1 MMQDNT
7 KVEQLEEGSEIASKK
22 KNRAG
27 LLIGGLIALVALLA
41 GAAFVGGRLLNTQ
54 ASNPGAGSG
63 PMIVT
68 SQDGGGERVTV
79 KLDMEPAKELPQTP
93 ADVRGLYQRRADS
106 SIFIGTGQVRMMVE
120 QNQGG
125 VISATSNFDGP
136 LVEIIVTH
144 DTTLYQDV
152 TMKQFNGPLP
162 AGQKMQQVVEPGSID
177 DIGENSMIVV
187 WGERR
192 GDRIVATTLVYSPPA
207 FMVKPGGGGK

>member
-1 MMQDNT
+1 MQDSF
-7 KVEQLEEGSEIASKK
+7 KVEPLEEGSESALKK

-41 GAAFVGGRLLNTQ
+41 GAAFVGGRLLNAQ
-54 ASNPGAGSG
+54 SPNPGAGSG

-68 SQDGGGERVTV
+68 SKDGGGERVTV

-93 ADVRGLYQRRADS
+93 ADVKGIYQRKQDS

-136 LVEIIVTH
+136 LVEIILTH
-144 DTTLYQDV
+144 DTTVYQDV
-152 TMKQFNGPLP
+152 TMKQFNGPP

-177 DIGENSMIVV
+177 DIGENSVIVV

-192 GDRIVATTLVYSPPA
+192 GDRVVATTLVYSPPA
-207 FMVKPGGGGK
+207 FIIKPGGGGK